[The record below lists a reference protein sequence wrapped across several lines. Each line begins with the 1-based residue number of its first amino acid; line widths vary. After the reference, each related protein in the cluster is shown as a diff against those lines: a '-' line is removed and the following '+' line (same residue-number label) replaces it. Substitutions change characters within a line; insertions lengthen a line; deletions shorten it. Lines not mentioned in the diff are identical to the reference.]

1 MRKNFNVIAA
11 YSIMMGL
18 IILVGIFQSWNVA
31 LSIFNLC
38 LISAVMTMGA
48 NIQWGYAGLINFGIM
63 GYTALGGLAA
73 VLISVDPVQEAWRAG
88 GFDILMCLWLIIVMI
103 LSIRFILKNFSQS
116 KFRTYG
122 IGAIIVAGIIIIRV
136 TAEPGI
142 EAIEAVNPA
151 KTGFLG
157 GFGLPI
163 IFSWFVGA
171 ILSALVAFVV
181 GKVCLGLRSDYLAIS
196 TLLVSGIIITI
207 VKHEEWLSRGV
218 KNVIGLKRPVPYE
231 VNLQKSEWFIN
242 LVQFFNSSKLSNV
255 LDPEVK
261 ISLLNQLVITSS
273 GVFVKLCFSLIFL
286 VVVFVILY
294 FSEKAL
300 NSPWGR
306 MMRAIRDNEEA
317 ARAMGKNVVKQ
328 HLFIFMLGSAIIGF
342 AGAMLVTYDGLF
354 TPSSYQPLRYT
365 FLIWVMVLLGGTG
378 NNYGAVLGG
387 FVVWFIWIQ
396 SAPFAMVVINLF
408 TGHLDET
415 SYIKDHLQNSVPY
428 FRYLMMGLGLLL
440 VMRYRPKGL
449 LPEKVIKN

>member
-1 MRKNFNVIAA
+1 M
-11 YSIMMGL
+11 
-18 IILVGIFQSWNVA
+18 
-31 LSIFNLC
+31 
-38 LISAVMTMGA
+38 
-48 NIQWGYAGLINFGIM
+48 
-63 GYTALGGLAA
+63 
-73 VLISVDPVQEAWRAG
+73 
-88 GFDILMCLWLIIVMI
+88 
-103 LSIRFILKNFSQS
+103 
-116 KFRTYG
+116 
-122 IGAIIVAGIIIIRV
+122 
-136 TAEPGI
+136 
-142 EAIEAVNPA
+142 
-151 KTGFLG
+151 
-157 GFGLPI
+157 
-163 IFSWFVGA
+163 
-171 ILSALVAFVV
+171 AFVV

-231 VNLQKSEWFIN
+231 VNLQESEWFIN

-261 ISLLNQLVITSS
+261 ISLLNQLVISSS

-408 TGHLDET
+408 TSHLDET

-449 LPEKVIKN
+449 LPEKIIKN

>member
-1 MRKNFNVIAA
+1 
-11 YSIMMGL
+11 
-18 IILVGIFQSWNVA
+18 
-31 LSIFNLC
+31 
-38 LISAVMTMGA
+38 
-48 NIQWGYAGLINFGIM
+48 
-63 GYTALGGLAA
+63 
-73 VLISVDPVQEAWRAG
+73 
-88 GFDILMCLWLIIVMI
+88 
-103 LSIRFILKNFSQS
+103 
-116 KFRTYG
+116 
-122 IGAIIVAGIIIIRV
+122 
-136 TAEPGI
+136 
-142 EAIEAVNPA
+142 
-151 KTGFLG
+151 
-157 GFGLPI
+157 
-163 IFSWFVGA
+163 
-171 ILSALVAFVV
+171 
-181 GKVCLGLRSDYLAIS
+181 
-196 TLLVSGIIITI
+196 
-207 VKHEEWLSRGV
+207 
-218 KNVIGLKRPVPYE
+218 
-231 VNLQKSEWFIN
+231 
-242 LVQFFNSSKLSNV
+242 
-255 LDPEVK
+255 
-261 ISLLNQLVITSS
+261 
-273 GVFVKLCFSLIFL
+273 LIFL

-408 TGHLDET
+408 TNHLDET
-415 SYIKDHLQNSVPY
+415 SYIKEHLQNSVPY

>member
-1 MRKNFNVIAA
+1 M
-11 YSIMMGL
+11 
-18 IILVGIFQSWNVA
+18 
-31 LSIFNLC
+31 
-38 LISAVMTMGA
+38 
-48 NIQWGYAGLINFGIM
+48 
-63 GYTALGGLAA
+63 
-73 VLISVDPVQEAWRAG
+73 
-88 GFDILMCLWLIIVMI
+88 
-103 LSIRFILKNFSQS
+103 
-116 KFRTYG
+116 
-122 IGAIIVAGIIIIRV
+122 
-136 TAEPGI
+136 
-142 EAIEAVNPA
+142 
-151 KTGFLG
+151 
-157 GFGLPI
+157 
-163 IFSWFVGA
+163 
-171 ILSALVAFVV
+171 AFVV

-354 TPSSYQPLRYT
+354 TTIKLSTIKIIL
-365 FLIWVMVLLGGTG
+365 FLIWVMGPLGWYR

-449 LPEKVIKN
+449 LPEKVIKIKENYLAHLIDEAKF

>member
-1 MRKNFNVIAA
+1 MIKNIDFRICFSVMTI
-11 YSIMMGL
+11 L
-18 IILVGIFQSWNVA
+18 TVLVGLFQSWGIA
-31 LSIFNLC
+31 LSMLNLC
-38 LISAVMTMGA
+38 LISAVMAMGV
-48 NIQWGYAGLINFGIM
+48 NIQWGFAGLINFGVM
-63 GYTALGGLAA
+63 GFLAIGGLATVLVSVPPVHEA
-73 VLISVDPVQEAWRAG
+73 WSAGGIGILISGLFLAAVVISV
-88 GFDILMCLWLIIVMI
+88 FMINKKLSKHKYKNYFVFLIII
-103 LSIRFILKNFSQS
+103 LSIPLLKFIAGPSIS
-116 KFRTYG
+116 K
-122 IGAIIVAGIIIIRV
+122 
-136 TAEPGI
+136 I
-142 EAIEAVNPA
+142 ESINAA
-151 KTGFLG
+151 TSGFLG
-157 GFGLPI
+157 GANLPI

-196 TLLVSGIIITI
+196 TLLISGIIITI

-218 KNVIGLKRPVPYE
+218 KNVIGLKRPAPYE
-231 VNLQKSEWFIN
+231 VDLQNSEWFIKLIEFIN
-242 LVQFFNSSKLSNV
+242 FSKISKV
-255 LDPEVK
+255 LDLEQQTN
-261 ISLLNQLVITSS
+261 LLNQLVINSS
-273 GVFVKLCFSLIFL
+273 GVFVKLCFSIIFL
-286 VVVFVILY
+286 IVVLTILY

-317 ARAMGKNVVKQ
+317 AKSIGKNVVHQ
-328 HLFIFMLGSAIIGF
+328 HLYIFMLGSAIIGF

-378 NNYGAVLGG
+378 NNYGAILGG

-396 SAPFAMVVINLF
+396 AAPFALFVINIL
-408 TGHLDET
+408 TNHLEDTNYLKE
-415 SYIKDHLQNSVPY
+415 HLTNSIPY

>member
-1 MRKNFNVIAA
+1 MESLVCWKYDERLRKEIWPEFPAANVF
-11 YSIMMGL
+11 GL
-18 IILVGIFQSWNVA
+18 IAKNNLKKAKKETFENFYLIGKELKKLGITYNCAPVLDLLVKNSNAVIFSELNSYRIMNSSSLVFFES
-31 LSIFNLC
+31 SISK
-38 LISAVMTMGA
+38 IES
-48 NIQWGYAGLINFGIM
+48 IN
-63 GYTALGGLAA
+63 AA
-73 VLISVDPVQEAWRAG
+73 TS
-88 GFDILMCLWLIIVMI
+88 
-103 LSIRFILKNFSQS
+103 
-116 KFRTYG
+116 
-122 IGAIIVAGIIIIRV
+122 
-136 TAEPGI
+136 
-142 EAIEAVNPA
+142 
-151 KTGFLG
+151 GFLG
-157 GFGLPI
+157 GANLPI

-171 ILSALVAFVV
+171 ILCALVAFVV

-231 VNLQKSEWFIN
+231 VDLQNSEWFIK
-242 LVQFFNSSKLSNV
+242 LVEFFNSSKLSNI
-255 LDPEVK
+255 LDLDEK

-286 VVVFVILY
+286 VVVITILY

-317 ARAMGKNVVKQ
+317 AKAMGKNVVKQ

-378 NNYGAVLGG
+378 NNYGAILGG

-396 SAPFAMVVINLF
+396 SAPFALLVINIF
-408 TGHLDET
+408 TNHFDET
-415 SYIKDHLQNSVPY
+415 NYIKDHLLNSVPY

-440 VMRYRPKGL
+440 VMRYRPRGL
-449 LPEKVIKN
+449 LPEKIIKN